1 VHRNVDT
8 VSPKQHRIAE
18 LAKRSPEMAF
28 TSLAHLMDL
37 AWLREAYR
45 RTRKDGAVGID
56 GQTAKAYEENLES
69 NLQSLIERVKSGTYR
84 APAVRRV
91 HIPKGSGK
99 ETRPIGIPTFEDKV
113 LQRAVLMLLEPI
125 FEVDFMESSYG
136 FRPGRSAHRAIEA
149 TWSHTMDLRG
159 GWILE
164 VDIRNFFDELDH
176 GHLRTFLQQRV
187 RDGVLTR
194 LIGKWLKAGVMEKG
208 SISYPDSGSPQGG
221 VLSPLAANV
230 YLHEVLDKWFEHV
243 VKPRMHG
250 KTTLVRYADDA
261 VMVFE
266 HESDARRVMAVL
278 PKRFEKYGLRLH
290 PEKTRLIDFR
300 QPRHRVS
307 AGERHRE
314 SRTFDL
320 LGFTHYWGRSRR
332 GTWVVKRKTAS
343 KRLTRAMQHIRRWC
357 RAHRHEP
364 IATQHAQLSQKL
376 RGHYAYYGI
385 TGNGQALRTF
395 LNLVRREWQQWL
407 SRRHRKRN
415 LHWTTFNRL
424 LGRYPLPAVR
434 IVHSVYGR
442 TANP

>member
-1 VHRNVDT
+1 MLRNGDS
-8 VSPKQHRIAE
+8 VSPKQRRIAE
-18 LAKRSPEMAF
+18 LARRSPEMAF

-37 AWLREAYR
+37 EWLREAYR

-56 GQTAKAYEENLES
+56 GQTAIAYEANLEG
-69 NLQSLIERVKSGTYR
+69 NLQSLINRVKSGTYR

-91 HIPKGSGK
+91 HIPKGSGS

-125 FEVDFMESSYG
+125 FEADFAEGSYG
-136 FRPGRSAHRAIEA
+136 FRRGRSPHQAIDA
-149 TWSHTMDLRG
+149 VWRHTMDLQG

-164 VDIRNFFDELDH
+164 VDIRKFFDELDH

-187 RDGVLTR
+187 RDGVINR
-194 LIGKWLKAGVMEKG
+194 LMGKWLKAGVLENG

-221 VLSPLAANV
+221 VISPLAANV
-230 YLHEVLDKWFEHV
+230 YLHYVLDDWFDQV
-243 VKPRMHG
+243 VKPRLRGHA
-250 KTTLVRYADDA
+250 KLVRYADDA
-261 VMVFE
+261 AMVFE
-266 HESDARRVMAVL
+266 LESDARRVMAVL

-300 QPRHRVS
+300 HPHHRPSGGDRHQ
-307 AGERHRE
+307 E

-332 GTWVVKRKTAS
+332 GIWVVKRKTAS
-343 KRLTRAMQHIRRWC
+343 DRLTRAVQNIGRWC

-364 IATQHAQLSQKL
+364 IATQHVMLSQKV

-385 TGNGQALRTF
+385 TGNGRSLRLF
-395 LNLVRREWQQWL
+395 VNLVRREWQKWL
-407 SRRHRKRN
+407 SRRNRKRRRN
-415 LHWTTFNRL
+415 WLKFNRL
-424 LGRYPLPAVR
+424 IGHYPLPATR

-442 TANP
+442 TAKP